1 MRPPSNVRAQRVVPW
16 ALLLSGA
23 GLVGWAVASGSAR
36 VALLLVVPVVTGTSL
51 VFLVGVL
58 LLVLGFLS
66 VPFAFAPEPRPVPTL
81 PSEEAVSP
89 PGRSGAV
96 VLIGP
101 FPFFFGSFRS
111 APRWVRWAA
120 ALAGAAFV
128 VLFVLA
134 VLSLG

>member
-1 MRPPSNVRAQRVVPW
+1 MPW
-16 ALLLSGA
+16 VLLLSGA
-23 GLVGWAVASGSAR
+23 GLVGGAVASGSAR
-36 VALLLVVPVVTGTSL
+36 VALFLVVPVVTGGSL
-51 VFLVGVL
+51 LFLVGVL

-66 VPFAFAPEPRPVPTL
+66 VPLAYAAEPRPEPTL
-81 PSEEAVSP
+81 PPEAAAP
-89 PGRSGAV
+89 TPGRSGGV

-111 APRWVRWAA
+111 APRWVRWTA

-128 VLFVLA
+128 VLFVVA

>member
-1 MRPPSNVRAQRVVPW
+1 MPPET
-16 ALLLSGA
+16 GA
-23 GLVGWAVASGSAR
+23 S
-36 VALLLVVPVVTGTSL
+36 T
-51 VFLVGVL
+51 
-58 LLVLGFLS
+58 
-66 VPFAFAPEPRPVPTL
+66 
-81 PSEEAVSP
+81 

-111 APRWVRWAA
+111 APRWVRWGA